1 MAERYDESSGP
12 EFRADAIARTV
23 DVLAELAGGGKA
35 LELGVGTGRIALP
48 LARHGVPVHGI
59 EPSRAMVRRLRAEPG
74 GESIGVTLGDFATA
88 QADLTADGPFALVF
102 PVFRTLMN
110 LTGQEAQVACFRTA
124 AAHLAP
130 GGRFAVEAM
139 VPELRKIPAGQ
150 NTVPFRTGPGEW
162 ACTAYDTVTQDATCH
177 LPPGHPGRPRH
188 RPDRPL
194 PLRLARRTGPDDPT
208 GRPAAPRPLGR
219 VDAGT
224 VHRTQ
229 HPARPGPGETARLT
243 PAPAP
248 RTPGAPSRPGQ
259 AHSNAAA
266 AGAG

>member
-48 LARHGVPVHGI
+48 LARRGVPVHGI

-124 AAHLAP
+124 AAAHLAP
-130 GGRFAVEAM
+130 GGRFPVEAM

-177 LPPGHPGRPRH
+177 YLQVIPDGRGTARTVPFRYAWPAEPDLMT
-188 RPDRPL
+188 RPAG
-194 PLRLARRTGPDDPT
+194 LRLRDRWDGWT
-208 GRPAAPRPLGR
+208 RAPF
-219 VDAGT
+219 T
-224 VHRTQ
+224 EHSTQ
-229 HPARPGPGETARLT
+229 HVPVREKPPA
-243 PAPAP
+243 
-248 RTPGAPSRPGQ
+248 
-259 AHSNAAA
+259 
-266 AGAG
+266 